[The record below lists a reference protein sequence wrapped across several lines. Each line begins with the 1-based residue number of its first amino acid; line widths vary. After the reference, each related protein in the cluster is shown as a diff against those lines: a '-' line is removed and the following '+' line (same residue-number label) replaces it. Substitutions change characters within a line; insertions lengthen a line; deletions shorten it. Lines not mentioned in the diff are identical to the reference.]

1 MTVIEVVA
9 FETFAEQVVD
19 EPVHVPV
26 NVPVDID
33 NAERVASV
41 EGVV

>member
-1 MTVIEVVA
+1 MIDPVA
-9 FETFAEQVVD
+9 FETLAEQVVD

-26 NVPVDID
+26 NVPVDIA

>member
-1 MTVIEVVA
+1 VIDPVA
-9 FETFAEQVVD
+9 FETLAEQVVV

-26 NVPVDID
+26 NVPVDIA

-41 EGVV
+41 EGVE